1 MSLESDVTRLVLHI
15 NTEDADAE
23 YLDQLTRQLRREL
36 QDFEGVETAELVTGG
51 PAKPGSKSGDV
62 VAIGQIAIAV
72 LPVLAPKL
80 VEFVQ
85 AWVMRGQNRS
95 VEFEGEIGTQ
105 KVKFKGS
112 AKDFNT
118 LLASLRPKATSPGNQ
133 EEVPQ

>member
-15 NTEDADAE
+15 NVEDADAD
-23 YLDQLTRQLRREL
+23 YRDQLTRQLRREL
-36 QDFEGVETAELVTGG
+36 EDLDAVETAELVMGG
-51 PAKPGSKSGDV
+51 TAMPGSKSGDV

-72 LPVLAPKL
+72 LPALAPKL

-85 AWVMRGQNRS
+85 AWALRGQTRS

-118 LLASLRPKATSPGNQ
+118 LLESLRPKAISAGNQ